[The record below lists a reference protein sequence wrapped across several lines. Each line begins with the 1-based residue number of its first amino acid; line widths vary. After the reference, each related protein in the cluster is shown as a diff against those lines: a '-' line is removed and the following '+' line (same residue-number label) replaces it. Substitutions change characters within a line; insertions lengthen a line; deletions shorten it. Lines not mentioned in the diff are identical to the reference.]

1 MKKVVLLLA
10 VLLGSF
16 SLANANTIKKQPTAA
31 KEVKVHEMRRHKKAK
46 KATQAAV
53 KPAKAE
59 EKAKK

>member
-16 SLANANTIKKQPTAA
+16 SFANANTIKKQPNAA

-46 KATQAAV
+46 KAAV

>member
-1 MKKVVLLLA
+1 
-10 VLLGSF
+10 LGSF
-16 SLANANTIKKQPTAA
+16 SLANANTIKKQPNAA

-46 KATQAAV
+46 KAAV

>member
-16 SLANANTIKKQPTAA
+16 SFANANTIKKQPNAA

-46 KATQAAV
+46 KAAQAAV